1 MTLREKLSE
10 LRKKGEAKRDP
21 NITAQMHKATQELR
35 ASGIMDRVL
44 KVGSKAPLF
53 ALPNAHD
60 RVMSS
65 AELLAKGP
73 LVVTFYRGHW

>member
-10 LRKKGEAKRDP
+10 LRQKGESKRDP
-21 NITAQMHKATQELR
+21 NVTAQMHRATVELR
-35 ASGIMDRVL
+35 ASGIMGRVL
-44 KVGSKAPLF
+44 KIGSKAPSF

-60 RVMSS
+60 RLVTS

-73 LVVTFYRGHW
+73 LIVAFYRGYW